1 MALFFKVS
9 AAAVLG
15 VTTLMVAQPASAK
28 VARCVIKA
36 RVGEQSGP
44 CTFTGRRGGSF
55 TIEPVRRRYLIGKFM
70 SINVDVDRRGVGHVR
85 AVSGRGYTARWGP
98 AVRSKG
104 DRACWTGQDFSVCA
118 Y

>member
-1 MALFFKVS
+1 MAPFFKLS
-9 AAAVLG
+9 AAAALA
-15 VTTLMVAQPASAK
+15 VTALVVAQPASAK

-36 RVGEQSGP
+36 RVGQQSGP
-44 CTFTGRRGGSF
+44 CTFTAHRGGSF

-70 SINVDVDRRGVGHVR
+70 SINVDVDRRGIWNVR
-85 AVSGRGYTARWGP
+85 AVSGRGYTARWGR